1 MYEKPVIVCHTIVEL
16 VLSIIGEGMIDL
28 LKTPLDLTM
37 GVTLDDE

>member
-16 VLSIIGEGMIDL
+16 VLSTIGEGMIDL
-28 LKTPLDLTM
+28 LKTPLYLTM